1 MVRTYS
7 LARDGEKKLSEH
19 FRVREFACHD
29 GSDKILISDET
40 VRILEAIRTYFG
52 QPVTITSGYRTA
64 AYNASPKVGGA
75 KNSQHVKGT
84 AADIKVKGVP
94 SWAVAGFLEANF
106 RSCSIGYYSS
116 WVHVDTRGYRAL
128 WKDYGSNTKGTFGI
142 GNNYQ
147 QYEYIA
153 PAPKKEEPEMTIA
166 EIKAELLKDKKFV
179 EKVGEIYMQEKADES
194 PAKWD
199 ELPNAISWA
208 KQEGILK
215 GDESGNLMMQKPLTR
230 QEMVLMLYRASKK

>member
-7 LARDGEKKLSEH
+7 LKKDGDKQLSEH
-19 FRVREFACHD
+19 FRVREFRSKD
-29 GSDKILISDET
+29 GADTILISDEL
-40 VRILEAIRTYFG
+40 VKVLEAIRSYFG
-52 QPVTITSGYRTA
+52 KPITITSGYRTPA
-64 AYNASPKVGGA
+64 HNREVGGA
-75 KNSQHVKGT
+75 KGSQHVKGT
-84 AADIKVKGVP
+84 AADIKVKGIP
-94 SWAVAGFLEANF
+94 TWAVAGFLEANY
-106 RSCSIGYYSS
+106 RNCGIGYYST

-128 WKDYGSNTKGTFGI
+128 WRDYGTNAKGTFGI

-153 PAPKKEEPEMTIA
+153 PAPVEEDIVTQAEFNKMYDTMMAAKAKEQPSKWA
-166 EIKAELLKDKKFV
+166 DLDK
-179 EKVGEIYMQEKADES
+179 
-194 PAKWD
+194 
-199 ELPNAISWA
+199 AISWA

>member
-7 LARDGEKKLSEH
+7 LSRDGDKKLSEH
-19 FRVREFACHD
+19 FRVREFRSKD
-29 GSDKILISDET
+29 GADTILISDEL
-40 VRILEAIRTYFG
+40 VQVLEAIRSYFG
-52 QPVTITSGYRTA
+52 KPITITSGYRTPA
-64 AYNASPKVGGA
+64 HNREVGGA
-75 KNSQHVKGT
+75 KGSQHVKGT
-84 AADIKVKGVP
+84 AADIKVKGIP
-94 SWAVAGFLEANF
+94 TWAVAGFLEANY
-106 RSCSIGYYSS
+106 RNCGIGYYST

-153 PAPKKEEPEMTIA
+153 PAPVEEEPEMTIA

-179 EKVGEIYMQEKADES
+179 EKVVEIYMQEKADES

-199 ELPNAISWA
+199 GLPNAIAWA
-208 KQEGILK
+208 KQEGIIK
-215 GDESGNLMMQKPLTR
+215 GDEDGRLMMQKPLTR
-230 QEMVLMLYRASKK
+230 QEMVLMMYRASKK

>member
-64 AYNASPKVGGA
+64 AFNASPKVGGA

-94 SWAVAGFLEANF
+94 SWAVAGYLEANY
-106 RSCSIGYYSS
+106 RSIGIGYYSTFTHIDS
-116 WVHVDTRGYRAL
+116 RGYRVL

-147 QYEYIA
+147 QYEAREPEPQEEEMTDKQIYEA
-153 PAPKKEEPEMTIA
+153 LQRHAKTLQLPAWAKKEFEEAKAAGITDGSEPMALIPRYQA
-166 EIKAELLKDKKFV
+166 
-179 EKVGEIYMQEKADES
+179 
-194 PAKWD
+194 
-199 ELPNAISWA
+199 AIMA
-208 KQEGILK
+208 L
-215 GDESGNLMMQKPLTR
+215 
-230 QEMVLMLYRASKK
+230 RASKK